1 MKIWEDER
9 QCYIRAAMEKNSEA
23 ENEALK
29 AQLDAVDWSVLEQ
42 IERKETVNE
51 RGVFAP
57 LEAVETEEIERRR
70 DEFHELGIK
79 ALREG
84 KVGAVLLAGGQG
96 TRLGLD
102 RPKGTLNIGIHRELF
117 LFQQLIRNLMD
128 VTDEAGA
135 YVPLYIM
142 TSNINHDDT
151 QAFFEEHSFFGYPK
165 EYVKF
170 FVQEMEP
177 ACDHQGRVYMESR
190 TRVAMSPN
198 GNGGWFGSMVNAGL
212 LSDIRSHGI
221 EWINVFAVDNC
232 LQRIADPLFIGAT
245 IAYGC
250 ESGAKVVRKA
260 APDEKVGVLCTEDGK
275 PSIAEYYEMTEEMA
289 TARKANGDLLY
300 GFGVILNYVFS
311 EKRLEE
317 IWEELITIR
326 NQMGKN
332 LGYANFI
339 PVGYMQQG
347 RTDYGEKEVAAF
359 REQVRTE
366 LVPLCEQLYAAQA
379 KRIGVD
385 TLMFYDEKRVFPD
398 GNAVPAG
405 DDDFM
410 VEEAR
415 KMYHKISPETGEF
428 IDFMIEH
435 ELMDLKNK
443 PGKAATGYMTFLPDY
458 RAPFVFSNFNQTIFD
473 MQVLTHELGHAFAGY
488 MAMREQPITEYY
500 SESTDIA
507 EIHSMSMEQF
517 SYPYAEAFFGKD
529 ADKFRFAHLQEA
541 ITFVPFGVAV
551 DEFQHICYANPE
563 LTPKERTA
571 EWKKLEE
578 KYMPWRKYDADDFF
592 DRGGFWYHK
601 LHIYLYPF
609 YYINYTLTTMGAME
623 FKKKNYENHETAWQ
637 DYLNLCKCGGSM
649 SYLETLRYA
658 SGKERAS
665 GESVHERMNSG
676 GGVLEIHKTALE
688 ESLGFFQGCF

>member
-29 AQLDAVDWSVLEQ
+29 AQLDAIDWSVLEQ

-57 LEAVETEEIERRR
+57 LEAVETDEIERRR

-79 ALREG
+79 AIREG

-300 GFGVILNYVFS
+300 
-311 EKRLEE
+311 
-317 IWEELITIR
+317 
-326 NQMGKN
+326 
-332 LGYANFI
+332 
-339 PVGYMQQG
+339 
-347 RTDYGEKEVAAF
+347 D
-359 REQVRTE
+359 
-366 LVPLCEQLYAAQA
+366 LV
-379 KRIGVD
+379 
-385 TLMFYDEKRVFPD
+385 
-398 GNAVPAG
+398 
-405 DDDFM
+405 
-410 VEEAR
+410 
-415 KMYHKISPETGEF
+415 
-428 IDFMIEH
+428 
-435 ELMDLKNK
+435 
-443 PGKAATGYMTFLPDY
+443 
-458 RAPFVFSNFNQTIFD
+458 
-473 MQVLTHELGHAFAGY
+473 
-488 MAMREQPITEYY
+488 
-500 SESTDIA
+500 
-507 EIHSMSMEQF
+507 
-517 SYPYAEAFFGKD
+517 
-529 ADKFRFAHLQEA
+529 
-541 ITFVPFGVAV
+541 
-551 DEFQHICYANPE
+551 
-563 LTPKERTA
+563 
-571 EWKKLEE
+571 
-578 KYMPWRKYDADDFF
+578 
-592 DRGGFWYHK
+592 
-601 LHIYLYPF
+601 
-609 YYINYTLTTMGAME
+609 
-623 FKKKNYENHETAWQ
+623 
-637 DYLNLCKCGGSM
+637 
-649 SYLETLRYA
+649 
-658 SGKERAS
+658 
-665 GESVHERMNSG
+665 
-676 GGVLEIHKTALE
+676 
-688 ESLGFFQGCF
+688 